1 MFAYDTTLYESGG
14 NLDNLIDQFEKGI
27 EPLIEWCE
35 LNKLDINWSKTF
47 FMIIT
52 NKHIK
57 SRLPKEINING
68 TPVKIVESFKL
79 LGITLDNKLNFSN
92 YCADIQSSINCKLY
106 SIKRLFYLS
115 TSVKIQFFKSFIL
128 PYFDYCM

>member
-1 MFAYDTTLYESGG
+1 MFADDTTLYESGG
-14 NLDNLIDQFEKGI
+14 NLNNLIEQFEKGI
-27 EPLIEWCE
+27 EPLIEWFK

-68 TPVKIVESFKL
+68 TPVKILESFKL
-79 LGITLDNKLNFSN
+79 LGIT
-92 YCADIQSSINCKLY
+92 
-106 SIKRLFYLS
+106 
-115 TSVKIQFFKSFIL
+115 
-128 PYFDYCM
+128 

>member
-1 MFAYDTTLYESGG
+1 MFADDTTLYESGG
-14 NLDNLIDQFEKGI
+14 NLDNLIGQFEKGI

-92 YCADIQSSINCKLY
+92 YCADIQSSINC
-106 SIKRLFYLS
+106 
-115 TSVKIQFFKSFIL
+115 
-128 PYFDYCM
+128 